1 MKFNNLLKKS
11 VVLCLTL
18 ILAVIFSVFAFA
30 GNIFGDIQSDGKVD
44 TKDAVVLAQY
54 LAGWDINPGVDEYYA
69 ADVNFDGTV
78 DTRDAV
84 LLAQYLAQWN
94 VTIGGIREKD
104 EIIEDE
110 NMIYTKSQ
118 LMAVLNMAWETN
130 GTIIGEGNS
139 AKDAN
144 MMGIALEDFK
154 NASGGELPG
163 MVGLDIGSAFMEG
176 YRRKGLLD
184 EIVAQLADYA
194 KQGGII
200 HTWAH
205 MANPSPMPEDKT
217 TWSHVWGKLGTHT
230 EEDWQQLFT
239 EGTEY
244 NTKFKAALDD
254 SAEFL
259 KLLRDNGITAIWRPY
274 HEHSGTWFWWCFG
287 YKDAEG
293 NRLDEKYFKQLWIYT
308 YEYFTNEWGLDNL
321 VWMYSPSTGNYAHQL
336 YGYPGDE
343 YVDIVGFDWY
353 TSGKYEEQ
361 NLAYNRL
368 LASGKS
374 ISLGE
379 FGVTGDARAEDP
391 ANQSE
396 TWSCLD
402 LLAYLEKA
410 AEEGRRYS
418 FWFNWSTPH
427 QFSQLGHLD
436 KLVESPLV
444 YCLDD
449 VKNMFDNLKG
459 ADNEFDAGGI
469 VD

>member
-1 MKFNNLLKKS
+1 MLNFPYKKS
-11 VVLCLTL
+11 TILFLISLFAIVFTL
-18 ILAVIFSVFAFA
+18 SVSA
-30 GNIFGDIQSDGKVD
+30 GNDFGDIHSDGKID
-44 TKDAVVLAQY
+44 TKDVVKLAQY
-54 LAGWDINPGVDEYYA
+54 VADWDINLSVDEYYA
-69 ADVNFDGTV
+69 CDTDYDGNVDSADIVI
-78 DTRDAV
+78 
-84 LLAQYLAQWN
+84 LAQYIAGWG
-94 VTIGGIREKD
+94 VEIGGEKVKTPI
-104 EIIEDE
+104 EEDE

-139 AKDAN
+139 AKAKN
-144 MMGIALEDFK
+144 MIGIALEDFK
-154 NASGGELPG
+154 KASGGELPG
-163 MVGLDIGSAFMEG
+163 MIGLDIGSAFMNG
-176 YRRKGLLD
+176 YRSQGILN
-184 EIVAQLADYA
+184 EVVEQLTDYA

-205 MANPSPMPEDKT
+205 MANPSPMPDGKT
-217 TWSHVWGKLGTHT
+217 AWSHIWGKLGSHT

-254 SAEFL
+254 SAEIL
-259 KLLRDNGITAIWRPY
+259 KMLKDNGVTVIWRPY

-287 YKDAEG
+287 YKDSNG
-293 NRLDEKYFKQLWIYT
+293 NRLNEDYFKRLWIYT
-308 YEYFTNEWGLDNL
+308 YEYFTEKWGLDNL
-321 VWMYSPSTGNYAHQL
+321 VWMYSPSVGNYAHQL

-353 TSGKYEEQ
+353 TSGRYTEQ
-361 NLAYNRL
+361 DLAYDRL
-368 LASGKS
+368 VTTGKS

-379 FGVTGDARAEDP
+379 FGVANSAKAENMKD
-391 ANQSE
+391 QSE
-396 TWSCLD
+396 VWSCLD
-402 LLAYLEKA
+402 LLAYFEKA
-410 AEEGRRYS
+410 AKEGRRYS

-427 QFSQLGHLD
+427 QLSQLGHLD

-459 ADNEFDAGGI
+459 ADNEFDADGI
-469 VD
+469 VG